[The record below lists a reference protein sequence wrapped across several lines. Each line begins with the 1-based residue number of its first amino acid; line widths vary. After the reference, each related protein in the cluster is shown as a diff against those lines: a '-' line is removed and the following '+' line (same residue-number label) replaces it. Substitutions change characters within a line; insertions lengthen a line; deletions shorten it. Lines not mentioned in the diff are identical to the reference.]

1 MLVLNGFNT
10 DYIAA
15 CEASG
20 LAKIFEAYCNEAAG
34 ESIMEIGFN
43 CNSGYTYIALEN
55 GISVCSAFGRDV
67 EYLVTNMYNGEEFFF
82 DSYEEAEKKLENMNE
97 EENEEEEILE
107 EEEN

>member
-15 CEASG
+15 CEAVG
-20 LAKIFEAYCNEAAG
+20 LAKIFEAYSNEAAG

-43 CNSGYTYIALEN
+43 PNSGYTYIALEN
-55 GISVCSAFGRDV
+55 GISICSFMGGSV
-67 EYLVTNMYNGEEFFF
+67 EYLITDFNTGKEFFF
-82 DSYEEAEKKLENMNE
+82 DSFYGAVNKYSNMNE
-97 EENEEEEILE
+97 EEIEEEI